1 MAISNQTNHRGIR
14 GDNVAIGLRSLRIRS
29 KKATFWFSAGVIFL
43 LISSSAVPAPLYGL
57 YRSEWR
63 FSTFTLTVIFAIYA
77 IFTLGALLI
86 FGSVSDFVGRRPVIA
101 AGLVTGLV
109 ACVVFLTAN
118 GLVSLLV
125 GRALQGIAVGIT
137 TGAAGALLVDLDV
150 DGERAPFV
158 ASTMPGVGLALGALG
173 ASVIVEYGPAPTRFI
188 WWILVVVFA
197 MATTLLIWIP
207 ETGVVRSGVLSSLR
221 PELRI
226 PSGARQTFLIA
237 VPCFIGVWALSGFY
251 LSLGPSLVSHLFKSG
266 NLVWGGV
273 SIFLLTGLGSI
284 AAFFLRHSNASSVM
298 LRGCL
303 TLLAGTVLT
312 CIAVICDVSAIFL
325 LAAAIAGLGWGP
337 AFLGAFRTV
346 VALAPSDDRA
356 GLIASIFTVTY
367 SAFGVPAVIAGSVV
381 SIFGLR
387 ATAVAYSLGIGG
399 LMVLAVVSLVSRR
412 SQEAASRR
420 SFLTSFLRERRLKA
434 PTLPPS

>member
-1 MAISNQTNHRGIR
+1 MAISNEINHRWTQR
-14 GDNVAIGLRSLRIRS
+14 GNGAVGLRSFRICS
-29 KKATFWFSAGVIFL
+29 KKTTFWFSAGVIFL

-57 YRSEWR
+57 YRSEWH

-86 FGSVSDFVGRRPVIA
+86 FGSVSDHVGRRPVIA
-101 AGLVTGLV
+101 AGLVTDLV
-109 ACVVFLTAN
+109 ACIVFLTAN
-118 GLVSLLV
+118 GVVSLLV

-137 TGAAGALLVDLDV
+137 TGAAGALLVDLDA

-173 ASVIVEYGPAPTRFI
+173 ASVLVEYGPTPTRFI
-188 WWILVVVFA
+188 WWIFVVVFA
-197 MATTLLIWIP
+197 VTATLLIWIP
-207 ETGVVRSGVLSSLR
+207 ETGLVRPGVLSSLR

-226 PSGARQTFLIA
+226 PSGARRTFLIA

-251 LSLGPSLVSHLFKSG
+251 LSLGPSLVSHLFQSG

-284 AAFFLRHSNASSVM
+284 AAFLLRGRNSSSVM
-298 LRGCL
+298 LTGCL
-303 TLLAGTVLT
+303 MLFAGTVLT
-312 CIAVICDVSAIFL
+312 SIAVISDVSAIFL

-356 GLIASIFTVTY
+356 GVIASIFTVTY
-367 SAFGVPAVIAGSVV
+367 SAFGVPAVIAGAVV

-387 ATAVAYSLGIGG
+387 ATAVVYSLGIAG
-399 LMVLAVVSLVSRR
+399 LMMLVAVSLVSHR
-412 SQEAASRR
+412 SH
-420 SFLTSFLRERRLKA
+420 T
-434 PTLPPS
+434 